1 MNWTQ
6 IIGQKKLIEILQD
19 SINKDRVAHAQ
30 LFVGEEGYGGLPLV
44 LAYAQELFRRENE
57 HSVTKVETL
66 NHIDLHFS
74 FPVFTKNNNS
84 LSKNFFHEWREM
96 ILANPYASIHE
107 WGEIL
112 DANKQL
118 LISVPLGYCAR
129 PMDNFPQ
136 NDWLFLRLKSIS
148 HPSDE

>member
-84 LSKNFFHEWREM
+84 LSKNFFQEWREM

-112 DANKQL
+112 DTNKQL
-118 LISVPLGYCAR
+118 LISVDEVEEWGKT
-129 PMDNFPQ
+129 FS
-136 NDWLFLRLKSIS
+136 LKAMKEERKSLS
-148 HPSDE
+148 YGG